1 MVALEPN
8 MTEVFCVIN
17 GKFEWG
23 NIDGSDWYYGSSI
36 VLTYTLGQD
45 PRSGWQIMW

>member
-1 MVALEPN
+1 LSQTWRKFFVWSMD
-8 MTEVFCVIN
+8 IN

-23 NIDGSDWYYGSSI
+23 KIDGSDWYYGSSI